1 MQLNTKPI
9 YLPFCHLQDTNFQI
23 TNHQFSF
30 INFQI
35 SINMKTII
43 YLIPLLLCGLWSCS
57 ENVSE
62 TVTYKINEPVFMSVQ
77 DFRSAVKVSNRSEDI
92 ENYGKICFYEGYMYI
107 SEVDK
112 GIHII
117 DNRNPS
123 LPKNVGF
130 IELLGNADLAIRNN
144 QLYADSY
151 IDLVW
156 FDVSNP
162 AMPELKGRLN
172 DIFPK
177 ALPPLPN
184 EFGYD
189 YAMCYDQNTDNAV
202 VVGWKLKERTEEFES
217 YRGGWFWG
225 NDKMYDSGLVMAAES
240 SSSNGINGSMSR
252 FTLYDNKLYTVSEN
266 YMTIFDLKGTSPI
279 KLGESTPVGW
289 NVETIFSYKDNMFL
303 GTPTGMII
311 YSVTDPAKPVYMSS
325 ISHVF
330 GCDPVVVYNDLAY
343 VTIHLG
349 TTCGQNNN
357 ELLIIDVSN
366 VKDPKLLLTLNMMN
380 PKGLGIDKGMLFLCD
395 DGLKIYTITT
405 PEEMYLKSL
414 KNIKGMQG
422 YDLIAYENT
431 LMMIAEDGFYQYN
444 YSNINDI
451 KFLSKFSFK

>member
-1 MQLNTKPI
+1 
-9 YLPFCHLQDTNFQI
+9 
-23 TNHQFSF
+23 
-30 INFQI
+30 
-35 SINMKTII
+35 MKKII
-43 YLIPLLLCGLWSCS
+43 YLLPLLLCGLWSCS
-57 ENVSE
+57 DNVSE

-77 DFRSAVKVSNRSEDI
+77 DFRSAVKVSNHPEQI
-92 ENYGKICFYEGYMYI
+92 ENYGKICFYEGFMYI
-107 SEVDK
+107 SEAGK

-123 LPKNVGF
+123 LPKNIGF

-162 AMPELKGRLN
+162 AKPELKGRLN

-177 ALPPLPN
+177 ALPIVPN

-189 YAMCYDQNTDNAV
+189 YAMCYDQNKEKAV
-202 VVGWKLKERTEEFES
+202 VVGWKLKERTDKINS
-217 YRGGWFWG
+217 YKGGWFG
-225 NDKMYDSGLVMAAES
+225 TEDKLYS
-240 SSSNGINGSMSR
+240 SNLAGGASSNGINGSMSR

-266 YMTIFDLKGTSPI
+266 YMTIFDLKGITPT

-311 YSVTDPAKPVYMSS
+311 YSVADPAKPVYMSS
-325 ISHVF
+325 ITHVF

-343 VTIHLG
+343 VTIHSG
-349 TTCGQNNN
+349 TNCGQNSN

-366 VKDPKLLLTLNMMN
+366 VKVPKLLLTLNMTN
-380 PKGLGIDKGMLFLCD
+380 PKGLGIDNGMLFLCD

-405 PEEMYLKSL
+405 PKEMYLKSL
-414 KNIKGMQG
+414 KDMKGMKG
-422 YDLIAYENT
+422 YDLIANDNV
-431 LMMIAEDGFYQYN
+431 LMMIAEDGLYQYN
-444 YSNINDI
+444 YSNIDDI

>member
-1 MQLNTKPI
+1 
-9 YLPFCHLQDTNFQI
+9 
-23 TNHQFSF
+23 
-30 INFQI
+30 
-35 SINMKTII
+35 MKKII
-43 YLIPLLLCGLWSCS
+43 YLLPLLLCGLWSCS
-57 ENVSE
+57 DNVSE

-77 DFRSAVKVSNRSEDI
+77 DFRSAVKVSNHPEQI
-92 ENYGKICFYEGYMYI
+92 ENYGKICFYEGFMYI
-107 SEVDK
+107 SEAGK

-117 DNRNPS
+117 DNQNPS

-162 AMPELKGRLN
+162 AKPELKGRLN

-177 ALPPLPN
+177 ALPIVPN

-189 YAMCYDQNTDNAV
+189 YAMCYDQNKEKAV
-202 VVGWKLKERTEEFES
+202 VVGWKLKERTDKINS
-217 YRGGWFWG
+217 YKGGWFG
-225 NDKMYDSGLVMAAES
+225 TEDKLYS
-240 SSSNGINGSMSR
+240 SNLAGSASSNGINGSMSR

-266 YMTIFDLKGTSPI
+266 YMTIFDLKGITPT

-311 YSVTDPAKPVYMSS
+311 YSVADPAKPVYMSS
-325 ISHVF
+325 ITHVF

-343 VTIHLG
+343 VTIHSG
-349 TTCGQNNN
+349 TNCGQNSN

-366 VKDPKLLLTLNMMN
+366 VKVPKLLLTLNMTN
-380 PKGLGIDKGMLFLCD
+380 PKGLGIDNGMLFLCD

-405 PEEMYLKSL
+405 PQEMYLKSL
-414 KNIKGMQG
+414 KDIKGMKG
-422 YDLIAYENT
+422 YDLIANDNI
-431 LMMIAEDGFYQYN
+431 LMMIAEDGLYQYN
-444 YSNINDI
+444 YSNIDDI